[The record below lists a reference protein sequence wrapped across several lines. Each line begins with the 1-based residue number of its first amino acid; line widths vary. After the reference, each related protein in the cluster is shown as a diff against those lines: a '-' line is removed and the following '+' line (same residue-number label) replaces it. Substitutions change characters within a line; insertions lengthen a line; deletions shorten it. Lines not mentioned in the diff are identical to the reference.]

1 MIPAKVQMATKAHT
15 AKRAFK
21 QSNKPRLSALPSEP
35 EVVHEHASIDSLD
48 VLEEAMKFFLQRA
61 SEASDEKAAK
71 RFARYADRALKTL
84 ALYHPFYHRLS
95 RTKRGGPCE

>member
-1 MIPAKVQMATKAHT
+1 MATKAHT

-35 EVVHEHASIDSLD
+35 EMAREHASIDCLD
-48 VLEEAMKFFLQRA
+48 VLEDAMTFFLQRA

-71 RFARYADRALKTL
+71 RFARDADRALKTL

-95 RTKRGGPCE
+95 RTKP

>member
-48 VLEEAMKFFLQRA
+48 VLEEAMKFFLRRA
-61 SEASDEKAAK
+61 IEASAFWYAPRNFFNRLLRPSAIWMAN
-71 RFARYADRALKTL
+71 RFRSPK
-84 ALYHPFYHRLS
+84 
-95 RTKRGGPCE
+95 

>member
-35 EVVHEHASIDSLD
+35 EMVHEHASIDSLD
-48 VLEEAMKFFLQRA
+48 VLEEAMKFFLRRA
-61 SEASDEKAAK
+61 IEASDEKAAK
-71 RFARYADRALKTL
+71 RFARDADRALKTL

-95 RTKRGGPCE
+95 RTKP